1 MFALPRSLARSIAL
15 LVLALMFV
23 VAGAFH
29 FTSPDFYVSIMPP
42 YLPCHLELVYLS
54 GVLEILGGLGLLVA
68 PIRRVTGYALIA
80 LLAAVYL
87 ANIHTAMNAG
97 DFAHFGPP
105 WAFYLRLPVQF
116 VFVAWAW
123 WATQPEAQ
131 PAHSQIGV
139 SSS

>member
-1 MFALPRSLARSIAL
+1 MFTLPRSLPRRIAL
-15 LVLALMFV
+15 LALALMFV
-23 VAGAFH
+23 VAGVLH

-54 GVLEILGGLGLLVA
+54 GVLEILGGLGVLMA

-87 ANIHTAMNAG
+87 TNIHMALNPG
-97 DFAHFGPP
+97 DFAHLASR
-105 WAFYLRLPVQF
+105 WALYLRLPVQF
-116 VFVAWAW
+116 VFAAWAW
-123 WATQPEAQ
+123 WATRPEAP

>member
-15 LVLALMFV
+15 LALALMFV
-23 VAGAFH
+23 VAGALH

-54 GVLEILGGLGLLVA
+54 GVLEILGGLVVLVA
-68 PIRRVTGYALIA
+68 PLRRLTGYALIA

-87 ANIHTAMNAG
+87 ANIHMALNPE
-97 DFAHFGPP
+97 DFAHLASR
-105 WAFYLRLPVQF
+105 WALTLRLPVQF
-116 VFVAWAW
+116 VFVAWTW
-123 WATQPEAQ
+123 WATRPEGS
-131 PAHSQIGV
+131 PAIAQIGV

>member
-1 MFALPRSLARSIAL
+1 MFALPRSFPRRIAL
-15 LVLALMFV
+15 LALALMFV
-23 VAGAFH
+23 VAGALH

-42 YLPCHLELVYLS
+42 YLPCLLELVYLS

-87 ANIHTAMNAG
+87 TNIHMALNPG
-97 DFAHFGPP
+97 DFAHLASR
-105 WAFYLRLPVQF
+105 WALYLRLPVQF

-123 WATQPEAQ
+123 WATQPEAP
-131 PAHSQIGV
+131 PAHAQIGV